1 VTNTFSSYLAIFLL
15 ACASVACG
23 SESESPAQRFG
34 TILVESNS
42 TPQPS
47 QRAVGAFYRIQSNSS
62 GSCYVA
68 EELGACRVWQCDD
81 YAGTATLE
89 TSGLSAGTVSVS
101 GTKAPLALEES
112 EVGSYS
118 WDNTLNAPLWAGGE
132 HLVAKVTGSSEFPE
146 MSVTLPAPAPVTA
159 KAPVVPAEEA
169 WTIEASKD
177 LGFAWTGASEGDVYV
192 AVSVSVPAADGG
204 TSLLYPGLDCAFQ
217 ASLGLSVIPSAALKQ
232 LEKPDGSDG
241 YLVELLT
248 FSAEAVRVDDAVVD
262 FRATSFALSAQAQ
275 IE

>member
-1 VTNTFSSYLAIFLL
+1 MTNTFSRYLATCLL

-23 SESESPAQRFG
+23 SESESPPQRFG

-42 TPQPS
+42 TPEPS

-62 GSCYVA
+62 GSCHVA
-68 EELGACRVWQCDD
+68 QELGDCRVWQCDD
-81 YAGTATLE
+81 YPGTSTLE

-101 GTKAPLALEES
+101 GTKAPLSLEEG
-112 EVGSYS
+112 EAGSYS
-118 WDNTLNAPLWAGGE
+118 WENTLNAPLWAGGE

-146 MSVTLPAPAPVTA
+146 MAVTLAAPAPVTA
-159 KAPVVPAEEA
+159 KAPVVPAEA
-169 WTIEASKD
+169 WSIDANKD
-177 LGFAWTGASEGDVYV
+177 LGFAWTGASEGSVYV
-192 AVSVSVPAADGG
+192 AVSVSVPSADGG
-204 TSLLYPGLDCAFQ
+204 SNLLYPGLDCAFQ
-217 ASLGLSVIPSAALKQ
+217 ASLGLSVIPTATLKQ

-241 YLVELLT
+241 HLIELLT

-262 FRATSFALSAQAQ
+262 FRATSFALSAHAQ